1 MFSFFFAFLLYSKIL
16 YYSIRNK
23 SRNLVQIFVNFN
35 QLKCKIAQHSIFRQ
49 KKQNQNSKFSLNSGS
64 VFSKIL
70 LSTVPQ
76 FHPSSALQDL
86 QEQLLSHLHGLFDLP
101 QAAVQPL
108 LRHSLRLPTL
118 PHHPQVS
125 DNW

>member
-35 QLKCKIAQHSIFRQ
+35 QLKCKIAQYSIFRL

-86 QEQLLSHLHGLFDLP
+86 QEQLLSHLQEPSDLP

-108 LRHSLRLPTL
+108 LRHSLRLPVP

>member
-35 QLKCKIAQHSIFRQ
+35 QLKCKIAQYSIFRL

-76 FHPSSALQDL
+76 FHPLSAQPDL
-86 QEQLLSHLHGLFDLP
+86 LEQLLSHLQEPSGLS

-108 LRHSLRLPTL
+108 QRHSLKLPVP